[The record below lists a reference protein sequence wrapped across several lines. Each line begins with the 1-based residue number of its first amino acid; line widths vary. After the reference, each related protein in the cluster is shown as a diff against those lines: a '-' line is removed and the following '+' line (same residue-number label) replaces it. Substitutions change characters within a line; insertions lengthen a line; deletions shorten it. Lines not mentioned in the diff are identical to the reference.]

1 MTPGFASLEQTFY
14 ALADL
19 LAASVAAI
27 SGAPAARH
35 PRLDLFGVD
44 TGAYA
49 TACTGGIFRDVA
61 IGAMPPVGLADW
73 RYLACAIVAG
83 SIVFWGGA
91 LLDRLGNSVLVFE
104 AIGLGFYSV
113 IGAQKAL
120 VYQANAGM
128 AVLLGVATAVGG
140 GVARDVLLNRVPA
153 IMQTEIYA
161 LAALVGASIQ
171 VFGEFM
177 DWSLFVTPWFAASIA
192 IAIRLL
198 SLRYGWHLPT
208 ARPAEHDDR
217 S

>member
-1 MTPGFASLEQTFY
+1 MDQTFY

-27 SGAPAARH
+27 SGAQAARQH
-35 PRLDLFGVD
+35 GLDLFGVY
-44 TGAYA
+44 TVAYV
-49 TACTGGIFRDVA
+49 TACTGGIFRDLA

-73 RYLACAIVAG
+73 RYLACAIAAG
-83 SIVFWGGA
+83 SFVIWGGA
-91 LLDRLGNSVLVFE
+91 LLDRLRNSVLFFD

-140 GVARDVLLNRVPA
+140 GVARDVLLNRVPV

-171 VFGEFM
+171 VFGELM
-177 DWSLFVTPWFAASIA
+177 GWSLFVTPWFAASIA

-208 ARPAEHDDR
+208 VRPAAHRDR

>member
-1 MTPGFASLEQTFY
+1 MGVASMEQTFY

-27 SGAPAARH
+27 SGAQAARQQG
-35 PRLDLFGVD
+35 LDLFGVY
-44 TGAYA
+44 TAAYV
-49 TACTGGIFRDVA
+49 TACTGGIFRDLA

-83 SIVFWGGA
+83 SVVIWGGA
-91 LLDRLGNSVLVFE
+91 LLDRLRNSVLVFD
-104 AIGLGFYSV
+104 AIGLGFYSA

-140 GVARDVLLNRVPA
+140 GVARDVLLNRVPV

-171 VFGEFM
+171 VFGELM
-177 DWSLFVTPWFAASIA
+177 GWSLFVTPWSAAAVA

-198 SLRYGWHLPT
+198 SLRYGWHLPR
-208 ARPAEHDDR
+208 ARPSAHHDR

>member
-1 MTPGFASLEQTFY
+1 MTPAFASVEQTFY

-27 SGAPAARH
+27 SGAQAARQQG
-35 PRLDLFGVD
+35 LDLFGVY
-44 TGAYA
+44 TAAYV
-49 TACTGGIFRDVA
+49 TACTGGIFRDLA
-61 IGAMPPVGLADW
+61 IGAVPPVGLADW

-91 LLDRLGNSVLVFE
+91 LLDRLRNSVLIFD

-120 VYQANAGM
+120 VYHANAGM

-140 GVARDVLLNRVPA
+140 GVARDVLLNRVPVV
-153 IMQTEIYA
+153 MQTEIYA

-177 DWSLFVTPWFAASIA
+177 GWSLFVTPWFAASIA

-208 ARPAEHDDR
+208 ARPAAHHDR

>member
-1 MTPGFASLEQTFY
+1 MEQTFY

-27 SGAPAARH
+27 SGAQAARQQG
-35 PRLDLFGVD
+35 LDLFGVY
-44 TGAYA
+44 TVAYV
-49 TACTGGIFRDVA
+49 TACTGGIFRDLA

-83 SIVFWGGA
+83 SIVIWGGA
-91 LLDRLGNSVLVFE
+91 LLDRLRNSVLVFD

-171 VFGEFM
+171 VLGEFM
-177 DWSLFVTPWFAASIA
+177 GWSLFVTPWSAASIA

-208 ARPAEHDDR
+208 ARPAARHDR

>member
-1 MTPGFASLEQTFY
+1 MEQTFY

-27 SGAPAARH
+27 SGAQAARQQG
-35 PRLDLFGVD
+35 LDLFGVY
-44 TGAYA
+44 TVAYV
-49 TACTGGIFRDVA
+49 TACTGGIFRDLA
-61 IGAMPPVGLADW
+61 IGAMPPVGLSDW
-73 RYLACAIVAG
+73 RYLACAIAAG

-91 LLDRLGNSVLVFE
+91 LLDRLRNSVLVFD
-104 AIGLGFYSV
+104 ALGLGFYSV

-140 GVARDVLLNRVPA
+140 GVARDVLLNRVPV

-177 DWSLFVTPWFAASIA
+177 GWSLFVTPWFAASIA

-208 ARPAEHDDR
+208 ARPAAHHDR

>member
-1 MTPGFASLEQTFY
+1 
-14 ALADL
+14 
-19 LAASVAAI
+19 VI
-27 SGAPAARH
+27 
-35 PRLDLFGVD
+35 
-44 TGAYA
+44 
-49 TACTGGIFRDVA
+49 
-61 IGAMPPVGLADW
+61 
-73 RYLACAIVAG
+73 
-83 SIVFWGGA
+83 WGGA
-91 LLDRLGNSVLVFE
+91 LIDRLRNSVLIFD
-104 AIGLGFYSV
+104 AIGLGFYSI

-171 VFGEFM
+171 VFGQFM
-177 DWSLFVTPWFAASIA
+177 GWPLFVTPWFAASIA

-198 SLRYGWHLPT
+198 SLRYGWHLP
-208 ARPAEHDDR
+208 RVGPAAHHDR